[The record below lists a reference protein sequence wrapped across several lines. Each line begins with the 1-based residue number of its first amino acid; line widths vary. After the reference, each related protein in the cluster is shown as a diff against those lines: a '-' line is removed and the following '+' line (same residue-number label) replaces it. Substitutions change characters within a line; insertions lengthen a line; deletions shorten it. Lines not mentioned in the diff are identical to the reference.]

1 MKNDPF
7 EVHHIDHLSPSSVNC
22 YIDDIPLWIMRYL
35 YGFRNGGG
43 PAMWRGTVV
52 DHAVGNIFGLNE
64 HSNQL
69 SIPEALKE
77 SELEYKK
84 LYHYC
89 RKEYPEQNIDENQ
102 YKREGNNVSTYTKT
116 ALDFYKK
123 IGQPTEYQKE
133 INLMLEDIPVPV
145 RGYIDLQYQDIIRDI
160 KTTGRMPSK
169 VSDAHARQVSVYAK
183 ALDCSPVLDYIHVSA
198 KENQVVTMPVDN
210 VDEHITVVRQV
221 ALAIM
226 NLLSFS
232 NDKQVIANLF
242 YPNFDDWKWKED
254 EINFAKTIWSIK

>member
-7 EVHHIDHLSPSSVNC
+7 EVHHIDHLSPSSINC

-52 DHAVGNIFGLNE
+52 DHAVGNMFGLNE
-64 HSNQL
+64 QSKKL
-69 SIPEALKE
+69 TIPQALKE

-84 LYHYC
+84 LFHYC
-89 RKEYPEQNIDENQ
+89 RKEYPEQNIDDKQ
-102 YKREGNNVSTYTKT
+102 YKREGGNVSTYTKT

-123 IGQPTEYQKE
+123 IGQPTDYQKE

-145 RGYIDLQYQDIIRDI
+145 KGYIDLQYQDIIRDI

-169 VSDAHARQVSVYAK
+169 VTNAHARQVSVYAK
-183 ALDCSPVLDYIHVSA
+183 ALGCSPVLDYIHVSA
-198 KENQVVTMPVDN
+198 KENQVVTMPVSN
-210 VDEHITVVRQV
+210 IDEHISVVRQV

-242 YPNFDDWKWKED
+242 YPNLDDWKWRED
-254 EINFAKTIWSIK
+254 EINFAKTIWRIK